1 MTELRQQMEWIA
13 ARGENG
19 THTIGA
25 LERFVIKHG
34 YEFSGAVEIPERVMR
49 GEMKK
54 CFGNA
59 AIVACMFPEE
69 FIYTEGYALQ
79 EELPITISHGWLTDR
94 RGNVVDPTWGND
106 RHVDYFGVLIKH
118 KYVQTR
124 MGLSLIDDY
133 EHGWPLVRH
142 KKPMTHIVKLEDWIL
157 PAALEAALTFKS

>member
-1 MTELRQQMEWIA
+1 MNELRQYMEWIA
-13 ARGENG
+13 IRGEEG

-25 LERFVIKHG
+25 FERFVIKYG
-34 YEFSGAVEIPERVMR
+34 YEFSGAVAIPERVMR

-59 AIVACMFPEE
+59 AMVACIFPEE

-79 EELPITISHGWLTDR
+79 SDIPIPIAHGWLTDR
-94 RGNVVDPTWGND
+94 HGNVVDPTWGND

-118 KYVQTR
+118 KYVRPR

-142 KKPMTHIVKLEDWIL
+142 KKPMTHIVTLEEWIL
-157 PAALEAALTFKS
+157 PAALDVVMASKS